1 MKSRLVSAAAV
12 SALALIPVIGFAGPA
27 SAAPLKCSVNQSKTF
42 PTPGTDTTL
51 TIYLCVEK
59 GTGSNY
65 TARAGVSHT
74 NGGGSTNKFDKL
86 DVHVR
91 LERYDVAQAGLVC
104 DFYAIVNFANSGSN
118 NICGPVGDSTT
129 SPVTADGTV
138 IYNIIGDGQGDLRW
152 DLTGS
157 PSL

>member
-12 SALALIPVIGFAGPA
+12 SALALTPVIGFAGPA
-27 SAAPLKCSVNQSKTF
+27 SAAPFKCSVNQPKTF
-42 PTPGTDTTL
+42 PTPGTDTRL

-59 GTGSNY
+59 EGASSY
-65 TARAGVSHT
+65 SARAGVSYA
-74 NGGGSTNKFDKL
+74 NGGGSINKFDKL
-86 DVHVR
+86 EVHVR
-91 LERYDVAQAGLVC
+91 LERYDVVQAGLVC
-104 DFYAIVNFANSGSN
+104 NFFPIVNFGVSGD
-118 NICGPVGDSTT
+118 NIPCGPIGDTTT

-138 IYNIIGDGQGDLRW
+138 IYNIDGDGLGDFRW